1 MTILEEQD
9 LTDEQIYEWYARAMR
24 GKINVFDNQN
34 EIIALLARELLAQRG
49 IDAQTYN
56 KS

>member
-1 MTILEEQD
+1 MEKQE
-9 LTDEQIYEWYARAMR
+9 LTDEQIYEWYARA
-24 GKINVFDNQN
+24 KINVFDNQN

>member
-1 MTILEEQD
+1 MEKQD